1 MKTVVG
7 RLYAAVALSLLL
19 IAGAAAPASA
29 QGGKAT
35 TVILVRHA
43 EKEATPANDPPLTA
57 AGETRARDLLAAVRD
72 AGVTFVITTQ
82 FARTKGTAAPTA
94 AAFGITPEI
103 VSTVSAS
110 HVKDVAAAVRRHA
123 GGTVLV
129 VGHSNTVPEIVA
141 ALGAK
146 QPALICDSQYDNIY
160 VVTIATDGKASV
172 IKAQYGARSPADSA
186 CAGMR

>member
-1 MKTVVG
+1 VKTVIG
-7 RLYAAVALSLLL
+7 RLYAALGLSALL
-19 IAGAAAPASA
+19 IVGAASLASG

-35 TVILVRHA
+35 TVIIVRHA
-43 EKEATPANDPPLTA
+43 EKAATPPDDPPLTV
-57 AGETRARDLLAAVRD
+57 AGEMRARDLLAAIRD
-72 AGVTFVITTQ
+72 AGVTSIVTTQ
-82 FARTKGTAAPTA
+82 FARTKGTAAPAA

-103 VSTVSAS
+103 VSTAS
-110 HVKDVAAAVRRHA
+110 STHVKDVAAAVRRHV

-146 QPALICDSQYDNIY
+146 QPAAICDYQYDNLY
-160 VVTIATDGKASV
+160 VVTIAADGKASV
-172 IKAQYGARSPADSA
+172 VKANYGARSPVDSA